1 MRLLIVD
8 DQKVIRR
15 SINLFLQDYDIE
27 IVGEASN
34 GLDAIQQFIK
44 TKPDVVTMDITMP
57 EMDGLACIDAIR
69 EITTDVKIMVITALA
84 DKATGLEALAKGA
97 RSYLIK
103 PISPDKLIA
112 AFDKLLKREPKKI
125 GE

>member
-15 SINLFLQDYDIE
+15 SINLFLKDYDIE
-27 IVGEASN
+27 IVGEAAN

-112 AFDKLLKREPKKI
+112 AFDKLLKREPQK
-125 GE
+125 